1 MLNIAMRTRPLRS
14 VRARSGLQR
23 RSRRHA
29 HAVAA
34 VPPPRT
40 PDFRDNALAYRS
52 LSDRDLLR
60 AVGVFSACGCAP
72 LVRNA
77 EALLAGATRLL
88 GPRAVELVVRPTFFQ
103 HFCVG
108 EDVEGIAPVLDRLR
122 GAGIGGILDY
132 AAEADLAD
140 LADDGVGIGD
150 HASNHPRRITFETHG
165 VSSPPV
171 YSARVY
177 HYTNEREC
185 DANELIFRQAIEA
198 VHDVSPDG
206 FAAIKLTALG
216 NPALLERWSTALV
229 EIAALFDRIQGDSA
243 CEQGMDWAAFLAGY
257 QSLFHV
263 PNEAGLRRA
272 FDRHAGDDA
281 RLDALEW
288 CAALDVK
295 QMAAM
300 AAHCRSRG
308 PFTRAA
314 LDEGEQALVA
324 RMIERVQGL
333 AALADRLDVRLMIDA
348 EHSYFQPAID
358 QLVLDLQRKYNRQ
371 KRKKQPIIFNTYQCY
386 LKNATSKI
394 ANHIVLAERE
404 GWHFAAKLVRG
415 AYMELETAHAAGLGQ
430 ETPIHPTIDATHNC
444 YNDAISTILRRPA
457 VTNGN
462 SRPNLMVATHN
473 QASIEHTLAEMAE
486 CGIARDA
493 GVAFGQLYGMADH
506 LTFTLGAPGYQAYKY
521 VPYGPLHEV
530 LPYLVRR
537 AQENAGMLQN
547 AGNERA
553 MLWREFVRRVSL
565 RVKSRLGFERT

>member
-1 MLNIAMRTRPLRS
+1 MSPLRTI
-14 VRARSGLQR
+14 RALRAARSIAQR
-23 RSRRHA
+23 
-29 HAVAA
+29 
-34 VPPPRT
+34 PPRRQVHASDVSLARSEAQRL
-40 PDFRDNALAYRS
+40 DFRDNALAYQS
-52 LSDRDLLR
+52 LSNRDLLR

-77 EALLAGATRLL
+77 EALLAGATRVL
-88 GPRAVELVVRPTFFQ
+88 GSRAVELIVRPTFFQ

-108 EDVEGIAPVLDRLR
+108 EDVQDIAPVLARLR
-122 GAGIGGILDY
+122 SAGIGGILDY

-140 LADDGVGIGD
+140 EDFGIDDNRDPG
-150 HASNHPRRITFETHG
+150 RITFETHG

-185 DANELIFRQAIEA
+185 DANEQIFRQAIEA
-198 VHDVSPDG
+198 VRDVSPDG
-206 FAAIKLTALG
+206 FAAIKMTALG
-216 NPALLERWSTALV
+216 NPMLLERWSTALV
-229 EIAALFDRIQGDSA
+229 EIAGLFDRIQGESA
-243 CEQGMDWAAFLAGY
+243 SEHGMDWPTFLKGY

-263 PNEAGLRRA
+263 PDEAGLRRA
-272 FDRHAGDDA
+272 FDRHAGDDG

-288 CAALDVK
+288 CAALDVQ

-314 LDEGEQALVA
+314 LDEGEQALVT

-333 AALADRLDVRLMIDA
+333 AALADHHAVRLMIDA

-371 KRKKQPIIFNTYQCY
+371 DRGKQPIIFNTYQCY
-386 LKNATSKI
+386 LKAATSKI
-394 ANHIVLAERE
+394 SAHIALAERE

-415 AYMELETAHAAGLGQ
+415 AYMELEATHAVALGQ
-430 ETPIHPTIDATHNC
+430 ESPIHPTIDATHDC
-444 YNDAISTILRRPA
+444 YNGAISTILRRPA
-457 VTNGN
+457 VTNGE
-462 SRPNLMVATHN
+462 SRPNLMVASHN
-473 QASIEHTLAEMAE
+473 QGSIEHTLSEMAE
-486 CGIARDA
+486 NGITRDA
-493 GVAFGQLYGMADH
+493 DGGVAFGQLYGMADH
-506 LTFTLGAPGYQAYKY
+506 LTFTLGAHGYQAYKY

-547 AGNERA
+547 SGNERA
-553 MLWREFVRRVSL
+553 MLWGELVRRVRMRL
-565 RVKSRLGFERT
+565 QGQVK